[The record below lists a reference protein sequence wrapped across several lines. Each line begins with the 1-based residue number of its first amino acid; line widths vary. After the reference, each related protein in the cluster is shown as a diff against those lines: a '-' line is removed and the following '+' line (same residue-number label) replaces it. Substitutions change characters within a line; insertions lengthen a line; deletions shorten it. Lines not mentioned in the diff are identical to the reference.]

1 MQIAVTRRSG
11 IHDQESLWRSCF
23 IQPLSGAWVASD
35 REVVL
40 VRDFRRAGS
49 GFGPP
54 RPSAPRTRGGCP
66 RRGARLRGPCWFS
79 VRRGGAP
86 AAAPASS
93 WVVIASPVLWSPAG
107 PRSGAQGRSDAEWE
121 GRSPPWRSRLD
132 EDPGC
137 GPGRRALGS
146 GIPNGGLRLRPLR
159 AEPAVSG
166 GAPRKAQA
174 SAG

>member
-93 WVVIASPVLWSPAG
+93 WVVIASPVPWSPRRSPERSAG
-107 PRSGAQGRSDAEWE
+107 EKRRGVGGAQ
-121 GRSPPWRSRLD
+121 
-132 EDPGC
+132 
-137 GPGRRALGS
+137 
-146 GIPNGGLRLRPLR
+146 
-159 AEPAVSG
+159 PAV
-166 GAPRKAQA
+166 AI